1 MRRRTCVA
9 SLATLAATA
18 GCLGGTSDADGSPSP
33 RAPKT
38 VSVFDVGSE
47 GTPDGIELNVT
58 ADDDRITERSTAR
71 VSLEYTNTA
80 GETRILNI
88 DPDAPD
94 PVSSVDDS
102 PGLVLLSD
110 AYDPE
115 RTSSGC
121 WKPVRDRFVQPA
133 VAHRYEIAPG
143 DTATLGYDV
152 WAAPTQD
159 GCIRSGTYRLDPVY
173 GSATLAVDDR

>member
-18 GCLGGTSDADGSPSP
+18 GCLGGTSDADSSPSP
-33 RAPKT
+33 QAPKT
-38 VSVFDVGSE
+38 VSVSGVSSE
-47 GTPDGIELNVT
+47 GTPDGVELDATV
-58 ADDDRITERSTAR
+58 ADDTITERSTAR
-71 VSLEYTNTA
+71 VSLEYANTG
-80 GETRILNI
+80 GETRVLNI

-121 WKPVRDRFVQPA
+121 WKPVRDRFVQPG

-159 GCIRSGTYRLDPVY
+159 GCIRPGTYRLDPLY
-173 GSATLAVDDR
+173 GSTTLAVDDA